1 MTGLVHRTSSGII
14 AGRNHTVSEV
24 IADVVV
30 ETAALNKSAVK
41 NVDFADGGCDQ
52 GRKDGAGKMAS
63 AGWIVQS
70 GD

>member
-1 MTGLVHRTSSGII
+1 M
-14 AGRNHTVSEV
+14 
-24 IADVVV
+24 ADG
-30 ETAALNKSAVK
+30 NSKSAVK